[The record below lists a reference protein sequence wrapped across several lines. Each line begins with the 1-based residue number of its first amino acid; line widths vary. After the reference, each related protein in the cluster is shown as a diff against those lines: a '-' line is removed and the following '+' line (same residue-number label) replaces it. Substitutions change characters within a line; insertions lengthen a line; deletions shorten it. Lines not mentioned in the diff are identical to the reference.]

1 MCRAGL
7 ALIPLLFMLSCGDG
21 SPAGPSS
28 PTPTPRVSATAAPTP
43 TPPAAVT
50 HTLTMT
56 ASPSCTALP
65 DAAKKRTYPAQLQE
79 KPGGELLVRVVNSY
93 DIMIGW
99 GPSDAGFIGTR
110 DGNRV
115 TFDITD
121 KILEGVAYAMVER
134 IGGVGDMGYFGTAT
148 GTIDNGRIT
157 ATFDGQYRLWYGSG
171 AVLCQAPDHL
181 IEVTPVDR

>member
-1 MCRAGL
+1 
-7 ALIPLLFMLSCGDG
+7 
-21 SPAGPSS
+21 
-28 PTPTPRVSATAAPTP
+28 
-43 TPPAAVT
+43 
-50 HTLTMT
+50 MT

-79 KPGGELLVRVVNSY
+79 KPGGELLVLVVNSY

-99 GPSDAGFIGTR
+99 GPSEAGFIGTR

-121 KILEGVAYAMVER
+121 KILEGVPWAMIER
-134 IGGVGDMGYFGTAT
+134 IDGVGEMGYFGTAT

-157 ATFDGQYRLWYGSG
+157 VTFDGQYRLGHGTSG
-171 AVLCQAPDHL
+171 RVLCQAPDHL

>member
-7 ALIPLLFMLSCGDG
+7 ALIALLFMLSCGHG
-21 SPAGPSS
+21 SPTGPSS
-28 PTPTPRVSATAAPTP
+28 PTPPPTVSATGIPTA
-43 TPPAAVT
+43 PAAVT
-50 HTLTMT
+50 HILTMT

-79 KPGGELLVRVVNSY
+79 KPGGKLLVWVVNSN

-121 KILEGVAYAMVER
+121 NIFEGVAYAMIER
-134 IGGVGDMGYFGTAT
+134 IDGVGDMGYFGTAT

-171 AVLCQAPDHL
+171 RVLCQASDHL

>member
-28 PTPTPRVSATAAPTP
+28 PAPPPTVSATPTPTA
-43 TPPAAVT
+43 PAAVT
-50 HTLTMT
+50 HILTMT

-79 KPGGELLVRVVNSY
+79 KPGGRLLVWVVNSY

-157 ATFDGQYRLWYGSG
+157 ATFDGQYRLGYGRSG
-171 AVLCQAPDHL
+171 RVLCQAPDHL

>member
-21 SPAGPSS
+21 SPAAPSS
-28 PTPTPRVSATAAPTP
+28 PTPTSTVRATSTP
-43 TPPAAVT
+43 TAPAAVT
-50 HTLTMT
+50 HLLTMT

-65 DAAKKRTYPAQLQE
+65 DGAKRRTYPAQLQE
-79 KPGGELLVRVVNSY
+79 KAGGELLVLVVNSY

-99 GPSDAGFIGTR
+99 GPSEAGFTGTR

-121 KILEGVAYAMVER
+121 KILEGVPYAMIER
-134 IGGVGDMGYFGTAT
+134 IDGVGDMGFFGTAT

-157 ATFDGQYRLWYGSG
+157 ATFDGQYRLGYGSSG
-171 AVLCQAPDHL
+171 RVLCEAPDHL
-181 IEVTPVDR
+181 IEVTRVDR